1 MKDLTS
7 YIKKNDSD
15 KKMVEEMDSLNANL
29 VGDENWYVNYFGKS
43 KSFLESLRKF
53 NYILTDWINFLKN
66 KGPIVNGTKV
76 VVKDVKNEN
85 HNIRGVIENLGN
97 FSRITFYHH
106 QQISVTIDTTLTN
119 GRLKIATVLNDGY
132 EGDVY
137 VEGFASCMYKISG
150 NDTEYAGT
158 LWFIGDTIY
167 LYPSKE
173 FTESTVYLSI
183 YFGGNP
189 LIFKN

>member
-1 MKDLTS
+1 MKNLQE
-7 YIKKNDSD
+7 YVKKNATDTRL
-15 KKMVEEMDSLNANL
+15 VEEMDSLNANL
-29 VGDENWYVNYFGKS
+29 IGDENSYVNYFGKS
-43 KSFLESLRKF
+43 KSFLESLSKF
-53 NYILTDWINFLKN
+53 NYLLTGCLNYLEN
-66 KGPIVNGTKV
+66 KGTIVNGAIL
-76 VVKDVKNEN
+76 VVKDVENEN
-85 HNIRGVIENLGN
+85 HNIRGVIEKLEY

-119 GRLKIATVLNDGY
+119 GSLKIATVLNDGY

-137 VEGFASCMYKISG
+137 VEGFAPCMYKISG
-150 NDTEYAGT
+150 NDTEYVGT
-158 LWFIGDTIY
+158 LWFTGDTIY